1 MKETRTTNGFE
12 SSSHDSTTE
21 IHVLRESTSVT
32 VIQCKKELGSQ
43 ADDVLSGTPT
53 FDSLLDFIATERLR
67 SMPHKGSK
75 WDEVL
80 KWAES
85 FARSVDMYSHSV
97 SRFIVYSWESARL
110 IWGSCRLLLQ
120 VRPRAGFSCVRSWA
134 ACLHVLDGSKST
146 GHPREDL
153 WSFAPDGRQPRILP
167 SKQIALHSFH
177 EN

>member
-85 FARSVDMYSHSV
+85 FARNVDMYSHSV
-97 SRFIVYSWESARL
+97 SSFLVCSWESARL
-110 IWGSCRLLLQ
+110 IWGSCRFLLQ
-120 VRPRAGFSCVRSWA
+120 VSPLGALNCACSRV
-134 ACLHVLDGSKST
+134 ACLHVTDGSKCYRY
-146 GHPREDL
+146 PRKDIWYL
-153 WSFAPDGRQPRILP
+153 GSDGRQSRLLP
-167 SKQIALHSFH
+167 SK
-177 EN
+177 